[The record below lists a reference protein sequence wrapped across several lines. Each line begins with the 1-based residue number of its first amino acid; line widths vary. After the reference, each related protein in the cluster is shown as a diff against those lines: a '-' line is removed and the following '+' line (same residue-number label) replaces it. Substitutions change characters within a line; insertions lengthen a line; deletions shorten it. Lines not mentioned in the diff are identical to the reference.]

1 MLWCIFMRLIP
12 DFSVFQSPDLQLVEP
27 ESLLVKEERMEDPLG
42 DAEADDVPLI
52 GEDGECV
59 SPSQLWLLCCRY
71 CNYSTHAFDQHQD
84 SILTLLN
91 LAIPLT

>member
-1 MLWCIFMRLIP
+1 MRLIP
-12 DFSVFQSPDLQLVEP
+12 DFSIFQSPDLQLVEP

-59 SPSQLWLLCCRY
+59 NPSQLWLLCCRY